1 VTALADTP
9 SSRDAPDR
17 LARNLPRLAVRG
29 VLAVAA
35 LKLVLQAAFL
45 TPYGWHRDEFYY
57 LVGGRHLDLGYVD
70 HPLLV
75 PWVARLV
82 DEVFGPSLVA
92 LRLVPAL
99 LGVATVVLTALL
111 ARELGGG
118 RVAQVM
124 ASLCVALSPGLL
136 AMNHWFQTPSFDVL
150 AWVAASF
157 ALVRLL
163 RTGDERWWLGVG
175 AACAFGLLAKTTIVI
190 WALGLVV
197 GLLVTPARRHL
208 RSRMLLLGLLIAAI
222 AALPFVIFQ
231 LQHGA
236 PFLEFTQN
244 MNERTGGAEQ
254 PIFVPGQLI
263 LAGPAAAF
271 VWIPGLWVLFR
282 RDTFSRYRA
291 FGWAY
296 VVAFVLLL
304 ASAGKTYYLLPAYP
318 VLLAAGATYLERTRW
333 PSWPKGLLAGLVV
346 QTVLILPAVLPVLP
360 LDTARDT
367 PWFGTHDDI
376 AEQVGW
382 PELVDTVSDVVDRQR
397 GPTVVVTGNYGEAG
411 ALDVLGDLDVP
422 VWSDQ
427 NSYWLWSEEETPP
440 ADATFVTIGL
450 GPGERA
456 RSFETCTTAAHVD
469 NGRDVD
475 NEEQGMPVVVCSG
488 LRRPWSE
495 TWADLKH
502 FE

>member
-1 VTALADTP
+1 VTAVAEADP
-9 SSRDAPDR
+9 RRDGTAAPGRD
-17 LARNLPRLAVRG
+17 LPALAVRG
-29 VLAVAA
+29 ILVVGAI
-35 LKLVLQAAFL
+35 KLVLQVAFL

-57 LVGGRHLDLGYVD
+57 LVGGRHLDIGYVD

-82 DEVFGPSLVA
+82 DEVFGPSPFA

-99 LGVATVVLTALL
+99 LGVATVLLTALL

-118 RVAQVM
+118 RVAQVV
-124 ASLCVALSPGLL
+124 AALCVALSPGLL

-175 AACAFGLLAKTTIVI
+175 AACAFGLLTKTTIVI

-197 GLLVTPARRHL
+197 GLLLTPARRHL
-208 RSRMLLLGLLIAAI
+208 RSRWLLLGLLIAGL
-222 AALPFVIFQ
+222 AALPFVVFQ
-231 LQHGA
+231 LQHGG
-236 PFLEFTQN
+236 PFLEFTRN

-254 PIFVPGQLI
+254 PIFVPGQLV

-271 VWIPGLWVLFR
+271 VWIPGLWALFR
-282 RDTFSRYRA
+282 SEALSRYRA

-296 VVAFVLLL
+296 AVAFVLLL

-318 VLLAAGATYLERTRW
+318 VLLAAGAAYLEPRRW
-333 PSWPKGLLAGLVV
+333 RRLRRGLVAGLVV
-346 QTVLILPAVLPVLP
+346 QTLLVLPAVLPVLP
-360 LDTARDT
+360 LTTARDT
-367 PWFGTHDDI
+367 VWFGTHDDI

-382 PELVDTVSDVVDRQR
+382 PELVDTVREVVDRQR

-422 VWSDQ
+422 IWSDQ
-427 NSYWLWSEEETPP
+427 NSYWLWSEHERPP
-440 ADATFVTIGL
+440 ADAAFVTLGL
-450 GPGERA
+450 GSAERA
-456 RSFETCTTAAHVD
+456 RSFRTCTTAAHVD

-475 NEEQGMPVVVCSG
+475 NEEQGTPVVVCHG

-502 FE
+502 FD

>member
-1 VTALADTP
+1 VTAVAEADPRREASAERGRDLPVLA
-9 SSRDAPDR
+9 A
-17 LARNLPRLAVRG
+17 RG
-29 VLAVAA
+29 VFAVAA
-35 LKLVLQAAFL
+35 IKLLLQAAFL

-57 LVGGRHLDLGYVD
+57 LVGGRHLDIGYVD

-75 PWVARLV
+75 PWVARAV
-82 DEVFGPSLVA
+82 DALFGPSLPA

-118 RVAQVM
+118 RVAQVV
-124 ASLCVALSPGLL
+124 AALCVALSPGLL

-163 RTGDERWWLGVG
+163 RTGDDRWWLGVG
-175 AACAFGLLAKTTIVI
+175 AAGAFGLLAKTTIVI
-190 WALGLVV
+190 WVLGLVV

-208 RSRMLLLGLLIAAI
+208 RSRWLLLGVVIAAV
-222 AALPFVIFQ
+222 AAVPFVVFQ
-231 LQHGA
+231 LQHGW
-236 PFLEFTQN
+236 PFLEFTRN

-263 LAGPAAAF
+263 LVGPAAAF
-271 VWIPGLWVLFR
+271 VWVPGLWGLFR
-282 RDTFSRYRA
+282 SEALARYRA
-291 FGWAY
+291 FAWAY
-296 VVAFVLLL
+296 AIAFMLLL

-318 VLLAAGATYLERTRW
+318 VLLAAGAAYLEPRHWRRL
-333 PSWPKGLLAGLVV
+333 PRGLVVGLVV
-346 QTVLILPAVLPVLP
+346 QTLLVIPAVLPVLP
-360 LDTARDT
+360 LATARDT
-367 PWFGTHDDI
+367 FWFGTHDDI

-382 PELVDTVSDVVDRQR
+382 PELVDTVRDVVDRQR

-422 VWSDQ
+422 IWSDQ
-427 NSYWLWSEEETPP
+427 NSYWLWSEPETPP
-440 ADATFVTIGL
+440 AATTFVTLGL
-450 GPGERA
+450 APADRA
-456 RSFETCTTAAHVD
+456 RSFRTCATAARVD
-469 NGRDVD
+469 NGAEVD
-475 NEEQGMPVVVCSG
+475 NEEQGMPVMVCHG

-495 TWADLKH
+495 TWSDLKH
-502 FE
+502 FD